1 MHPAA
6 PFRAAAAAFLLAGL
20 LAGAPPAAAQTVT
33 VPENAQRA
41 ADLSERIAFSLF
53 VLTNTGFSAGGYG
66 SYDDGSTA
74 ADFTIYSLPLR
85 ERFQT
90 GLGPIELRLTLSGG
104 TAVTNQLVA
113 LGPPGAIA
121 ADRSLQTTWNGRIDI
136 GRPIELLPG
145 LEFTPLVGLGYAAW
159 TGKITRGQG
168 GSVAIPSTRI
178 DLWADSLVYELTGIL
193 EYTHRWRR
201 LAFKPGISI
210 NYAYIDSFQ
219 GRANLSQPGAEAGR
233 AKVGINGA
241 STLVRSALR
250 VEGPLDYRLL
260 GLDLYWQGFV
270 AGAYEVSQNSLFP
283 WAVEVGAALGADFGP
298 AGRRIGLDPG
308 KMFLGASYV
317 VGENLQGFR
326 VNFGYRF

>member
-1 MHPAA
+1 MPHRRIAVAA
-6 PFRAAAAAFLLAGL
+6 TALGLAAA
-20 LAGAPPAAAQTVT
+20 PAAAQTVT
-33 VPENAQRA
+33 VPEDAARA
-41 ADLSERIAFSLF
+41 ARLSQRVGFSLF

-74 ADFTIYSLPLR
+74 ADFTVYSLPIR

-90 GLGPIELRLTLSGG
+90 GIGPIELRLTLGGG

-136 GRPIELLPG
+136 GRPVELLPG

-159 TGKITRGQG
+159 TGKLTRGQG
-168 GSVAIPSTRI
+168 GSVAIPDQRI

-193 EYTHRWRR
+193 EYTHLWRGLTFR
-201 LAFKPGISI
+201 PGVSI
-210 NYAYIDSFQ
+210 NYAYVDSFQ
-219 GRANLSQPGAEAGR
+219 GRANITQPGSEQGR
-233 AKVGINGA
+233 AKVGLNGA
-241 STLVRSALR
+241 STLVRTAMR
-250 VEGPLDYRLL
+250 VEAPLDRQLF
-260 GLDLYWQGFV
+260 GLDLFWQGFV
-270 AGAYEVSQNSLFP
+270 AGAYEASQNSLFP
-283 WAVEVGAALGADFGP
+283 WAVEVGGAIGADFGP
-298 AGRRIGLDPG
+298 PGRRIGLDPG
-308 KMFLGASYV
+308 RMFLGASYV